1 MGDEIT
7 ELLLALQI
15 QDLDD
20 AIAKKKGK
28 APSTQQLSDE
38 DMAFQCQQ
46 EEFKRAH
53 AELADNRMA
62 RSIGRAVQ
70 DDGACVVILAGD
82 ESRAAADRALAC

>member
-1 MGDEIT
+1 MDDEIT

-20 AIAKKKGK
+20 AIANQKGK
-28 APSTQQLSDE
+28 APAAQQLSDG
-38 DMAFQCQQ
+38 DLALHCQL
-46 EEFKRAH
+46 EELKKSH

-70 DDGACVVILAGD
+70 DDGACVVILAGE
-82 ESRAAADRALAC
+82 ESRAAGDRALAC